1 METHFPISL
10 FVSGG
15 VSVDNAWTMLMKP
28 VESIGSSEELD
39 AILWEDEEVA
49 LLEDAVRLEEAAR
62 LEEAGS
68 ADDEFAE
75 TSFDDELAETSLDE
89 DSAEMLLDDEL
100 AEMPFE
106 DAGSSSAMWMGELL
120 DVLSQLIQHKA
131 VAERNKFPKKL
142 WIFLFISISKIR
154 FQVRGSRRE
163 VWGFCP

>member
-1 METHFPISL
+1 M
-10 FVSGG
+10 
-15 VSVDNAWTMLMKP
+15 
-28 VESIGSSEELD
+28 
-39 AILWEDEEVA
+39 A

-131 VAERNKFPKKL
+131 VAERNRFPRKL
-142 WIFLFISISKIR
+142 
-154 FQVRGSRRE
+154 
-163 VWGFCP
+163 

>member
-1 METHFPISL
+1 
-10 FVSGG
+10 
-15 VSVDNAWTMLMKP
+15 MKP

-39 AILWEDEEVA
+39 AISWEDEEVA

-62 LEEAGS
+62 LEETGS

-75 TSFDDELAETSLDE
+75 TSFDVELAETSLDDELAETSLDE

-106 DAGSSSAMWMGELL
+106 DDGSSSAIWMGELL

-142 WIFLFISISKIR
+142 WIFLFILISKIR

-163 VWGFCP
+163 VGGFSP